1 LTLTNALHAVRSRW
15 WLLVA
20 GLLLGLAGAA
30 AVSWSAVPVYSSTTR
45 LFVGATGSADTADA
59 YASGL
64 FAEQRVD
71 SYARVLEGDPMARR
85 VISDLHLQLTPH
97 ELADK
102 ISVRAVPQTVILEVT
117 VADSSPDRAQ
127 AIAGSIGR
135 HAIEELTA
143 LETTAG
149 AVDPAIRVTTLE
161 SPTLDRDP
169 VSPDVPRN
177 LALGIVLGLLAGL
190 AAALLPVRFATTV
203 SGPDDARVCT
213 QRDVLGTLVDDRRL
227 GRDRPVAG
235 LGRHSPN
242 REEVRAIR
250 SHLLLGHGES
260 APRVVVV
267 TGAVGGQGTSVLAV
281 NLAVSLAEGGTR
293 TLLVDT
299 DVRTPRVARYL
310 GLPEGLGL
318 TDVLSRRVP
327 AEEVIR
333 PCGADGRLAVLTA
346 GSLPL
351 DPDALHESSALR
363 TLLTALRVSYDVV
376 VIDAP
381 PLEPVADAAV
391 LAGWADA
398 CILVAR
404 HGATR
409 REELAAAAAVLAD
422 KHASLLGVVLNRV
435 PDRTARRYRPRY
447 PADPQRGARSGSG
460 DRRPGSE
467 HGADRRTSAV
477 PATPAA
483 RSELS

>member
-1 LTLTNALHAVRSRW
+1 
-15 WLLVA
+15 
-20 GLLLGLAGAA
+20 
-30 AVSWSAVPVYSSTTR
+30 
-45 LFVGATGSADTADA
+45 
-59 YASGL
+59 
-64 FAEQRVD
+64 
-71 SYARVLEGDPMARR
+71 
-85 VISDLHLQLTPH
+85 
-97 ELADK
+97 
-102 ISVRAVPQTVILEVT
+102 
-117 VADSSPDRAQ
+117 
-127 AIAGSIGR
+127 
-135 HAIEELTA
+135 
-143 LETTAG
+143 
-149 AVDPAIRVTTLE
+149 
-161 SPTLDRDP
+161 
-169 VSPDVPRN
+169 
-177 LALGIVLGLLAGL
+177 
-190 AAALLPVRFATTV
+190 
-203 SGPDDARVCT
+203 
-213 QRDVLGTLVDDRRL
+213 
-227 GRDRPVAG
+227 
-235 LGRHSPN
+235 
-242 REEVRAIR
+242 
-250 SHLLLGHGES
+250 
-260 APRVVVV
+260 VVVV